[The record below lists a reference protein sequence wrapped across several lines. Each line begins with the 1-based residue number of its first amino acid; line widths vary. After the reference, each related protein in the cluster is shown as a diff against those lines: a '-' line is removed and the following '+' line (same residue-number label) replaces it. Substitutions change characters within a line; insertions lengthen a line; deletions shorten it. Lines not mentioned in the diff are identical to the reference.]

1 MDKKLISEQL
11 HALAK
16 SNSHRSKTSLL
27 RDIFDDI
34 EMALAAGVRR
44 TAILELLAKQN
55 IHMSVATFDV
65 SMRRIRK
72 ERIHQK
78 IDINQTIIK
87 NNNLD
92 NSSKEEEITS
102 NNATKNEQNEKTR
115 NTDDTNNSISENTL
129 DQKVNNNEQTPLTK
143 KQQREKMIDR
153 FMKPET
159 QNPLL
164 GFLKENKE

>member
-11 HALAK
+11 HALAR
-16 SNSHRSKTSLL
+16 SNSNRSKTALL
-27 RDIFDDI
+27 RDIFDEI

-55 IHMSVATFDV
+55 IHMSIATFDV
-65 SMRRIRK
+65 SIRRIRK
-72 ERIHQK
+72 ERNQQK
-78 IDINQTIIK
+78 IDTNQTVIK
-87 NNNLD
+87 NNKLE
-92 NSSKEEEITS
+92 NSSKEEQITS
-102 NNATKNEQNEKTR
+102 N
-115 NTDDTNNSISENTL
+115 DHTNKQISENTL
-129 DQKVNNNEQTPLTK
+129 DQKTNNNEQIPLTK

-164 GFLKENKE
+164 GSLKENKE